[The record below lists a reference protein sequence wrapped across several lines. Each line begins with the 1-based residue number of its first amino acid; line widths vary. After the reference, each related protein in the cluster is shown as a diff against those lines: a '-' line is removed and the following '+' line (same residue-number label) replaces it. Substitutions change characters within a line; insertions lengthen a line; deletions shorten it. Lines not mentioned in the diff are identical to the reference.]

1 MPDVLKTMFFRE
13 LQFLE
18 NVLVEIPEELLKKP
32 YAVMVQERIVELHKI
47 LFESQRHKS
56 NLTEVVS
63 EITSLLGAEKEK

>member
-18 NVLVEIPEELLKKP
+18 NVLVEIPDELLKKP

-47 LFESQRHKS
+47 LFEIPA
-56 NLTEVVS
+56 TEVVS

>member
-1 MPDVLKTMFFRE
+1 MPNVLKTTFFRE

-18 NVLVEIPEELLKKP
+18 NVLVEIPDELLKKP

-47 LFESQRHKS
+47 LFEIPA
-56 NLTEVVS
+56 TEVVS